1 MPKLL
6 RVGPSLLEEAGGQ
19 VLELEDEAAAVP
31 DSYVSV
37 FVVQA
42 PGPTAAGW
50 DWTL

>member
-19 VLELEDEAAAVP
+19 VLELEDEAAA
-31 DSYVSV
+31 S
-37 FVVQA
+37 FLTATFLFAVQA

-50 DWTL
+50 DWAL